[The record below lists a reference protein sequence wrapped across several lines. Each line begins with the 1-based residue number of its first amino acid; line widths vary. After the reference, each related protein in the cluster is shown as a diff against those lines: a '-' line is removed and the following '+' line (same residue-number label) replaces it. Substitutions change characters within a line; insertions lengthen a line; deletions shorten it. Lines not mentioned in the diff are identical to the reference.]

1 MRWQKARVGIHVS
14 PVFRHDSYSGPV
26 PLDVLTNITQ
36 KGSKVI
42 ELKDPCVWK
51 GNRAGV
57 CRFPLDEVGR
67 I

>member
-36 KGSKVI
+36 EGSKVI

-51 GNRAGV
+51 REPCGFV
-57 CRFPLDEVGR
+57 LVPLG
-67 I
+67 